1 MVLVLM
7 LVLNKTAL
15 LVYFY
20 APPFENS
27 DMNALGPSSG
37 DTSRCPELYYLKP
50 PKHKQ
55 AESFVLPVFL
65 PYVGDFSQKRVWVGL
80 PNQFNR
86 PTSHVNYV
94 RGTHFKAEMHSFPIS
109 IPSIHET

>member
-1 MVLVLM
+1 MHW
-7 LVLNKTAL
+7 
-15 LVYFY
+15 
-20 APPFENS
+20 
-27 DMNALGPSSG
+27 GPAQETHL
-37 DTSRCPELYYLKP
+37 DAQNCTTSNLQNT
-50 PKHKQ
+50 Q